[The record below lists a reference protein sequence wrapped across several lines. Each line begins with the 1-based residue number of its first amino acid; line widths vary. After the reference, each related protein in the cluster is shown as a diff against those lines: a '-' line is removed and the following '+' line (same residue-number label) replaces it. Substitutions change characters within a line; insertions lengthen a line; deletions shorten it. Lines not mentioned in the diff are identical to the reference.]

1 MSIPSNQVCKCN
13 QYHFKIITDH
23 HWASKISSLNKRHLK
38 VQIFWEVNK
47 IWKNLLIM
55 MCGSCHDHSNDEF
68 SVEFWMF
75 VLIIFQPTLNS
86 DLKEVQFTQ
95 CYLFWVKAPLYQ
107 YLKGAPNFK
116 TLAWLKKITI
126 PNIQNP
132 TLNLTFDTLTKWQ
145 DPDIRNVKKIGWFFK
160 ILWSSQNIWTLWGCI
175 GLNQEILR
183 ACFFFEMYGVKKW

>member
-55 MCGSCHDHSNDEF
+55 MCGSCHDIDMASNDEF
-68 SVEFWMF
+68 SFEFWMF

-95 CYLFWVKAPLYQ
+95 CYLFWVGIVMNELQKNQ
-107 YLKGAPNFK
+107 NFHFD
-116 TLAWLKKITI
+116 LPIH
-126 PNIQNP
+126 P
-132 TLNLTFDTLTKWQ
+132 TLLNSITYIVKWL
-145 DPDIRNVKKIGWFFK
+145 D
-160 ILWSSQNIWTLWGCI
+160 LYL
-175 GLNQEILR
+175 
-183 ACFFFEMYGVKKW
+183 